1 MNIHELLE
9 ALEREPVQLTKEQKR
24 NFVEAVKGYSQL
36 GESVYGKGNL
46 QELCERVK
54 YMVEMAQE
62 VTLAEGDW
70 FDGITVNRHMK
81 GLNES
86 YKVFEKTAQEI
97 SRLQER
103 LSAAYE
109 DIGQGLNK
117 YFDIH

>member
-36 GESVYGKGNL
+36 GESVYGKGDL
-46 QELCERVK
+46 KELCEK
-54 YMVEMAQE
+54 IMYMVEMAQQ

-103 LSAAYE
+103 LSA
-109 DIGQGLNK
+109 
-117 YFDIH
+117 

>member
-1 MNIHELLE
+1 MKIKELLE
-9 ALEREPVQLTKEQKR
+9 ALEREQVEITTEQKR
-24 NFVEAVKGYSQL
+24 EFVEAVKGYSQL
-36 GESVYGKGNL
+36 GESVYGKGDL
-46 QELCERVK
+46 KELCEKIK
-54 YMVEMAQE
+54 YMVEMAQQ

-103 LSAAYE
+103 LSASYE

>member
-1 MNIHELLE
+1 MKFKEILE
-9 ALEREPVQLTKEQKR
+9 ALEREPIKVTNDQKR
-24 NFVEAVKGYSQL
+24 EFVEAVKGYSQL

-46 QELCERVK
+46 QELCEKVK
-54 YMVEMAQE
+54 YMVEMAQQ

-86 YKVFEKTAQEI
+86 YKMFEKTAKEI
-97 SRLQER
+97 SQLQER
-103 LSAAYE
+103 LSASYE

-117 YFDIH
+117 YFDIK